1 VTTSIHS
8 TKQKT
13 PSERNDS
20 DGIFLL
26 ERDDFT
32 GTFAVIITAPAFFKF
47 GGFGKFIESAVKPRP
62 LGLGI

>member
-1 VTTSIHS
+1 MTTSIHS

-20 DGIFLL
+20 DGVFLL

-32 GTFAVIITAPAFFKF
+32 GTFAAIITAPAFFKF
-47 GGFGKFIESAVKPRP
+47 GVWCKLID
-62 LGLGI
+62 